1 MMASRGR
8 GILGT
13 TISNRFERR
22 AMHRAVLEACLP
34 SLVALALAFA
44 ALAALVR
51 VCSRGCSLRQVV
63 SRLQAL
69 HRCEE
74 GAVQS
79 LSFVLTLP
87 FFIVI
92 CMFIVQVSQLMIAV
106 MVVHYAAY
114 AAARSAIVWI
124 PAQVDVFAE
133 NKLGP
138 PITTDSPVF
147 LTADGMLV
155 RENFK
160 YRKIFEAAALAC
172 APISPSRDV
181 GATLDDLSSDSAF
194 VMKELYESLSP
205 ESAENTRIPGR
216 IEHKLAYSFQNTAVR
231 VEFHDK
237 NTYRGPTYN
246 PRVPVRDP
254 ESGQVL
260 RDSSGQVIRSWDP
273 HEVGWEDPVRIL
285 VTHEFALLPGP
296 GRVLAKY
303 LVRNNNEPDRVAERI
318 DSRSTGTR
326 ERLDTTPIVASATL
340 TNEGVKSVIPYE
352 QESY

>member
-1 MMASRGR
+1 
-8 GILGT
+8 
-13 TISNRFERR
+13 
-22 AMHRAVLEACLP
+22 MHRAVMEACLP
-34 SLVALALAFA
+34 SLIALALAFH
-44 ALAALVR
+44 ALVLLVR
-51 VCSRGCSLRQVV
+51 VASRGCSLRQVM
-63 SRLQAL
+63 SRLRTL
-69 HRCEE
+69 HRCQN

-92 CMFIVQVSQLMIAV
+92 CMFIVQVSQLMIGV

-124 PAQVDVFAE
+124 PARVDDLAE

-138 PITTDSPVF
+138 PITTDSPLL
-147 LTADGMLV
+147 LTGDGSLV

-181 GATLDDLSSDSAF
+181 GFSLDDLSSGSSF
-194 VMKELYESLSP
+194 VMKELYESLAP
-205 ESAENTRIPGR
+205 ASARNTRIPDR

-231 VEFHDK
+231 ISFHDK
-237 NTYRGPTYN
+237 NTQRGPTYN
-246 PRVPVRDP
+246 PRVVVRDP
-254 ESGQVL
+254 QSGQIVRDGSGQVV
-260 RDSSGQVIRSWDP
+260 RRWDP
-273 HEVGWEDPVRIL
+273 HEVGWEDPVTVR

-303 LVRNNNEPDRVAERI
+303 LVRNNDEPDRVAERI
-318 DSRSTGTR
+318 ETRSTSTR
-326 ERLDTTPIVASATL
+326 ERLYTTKIVAAATL
-340 TNEGVKSVIPYE
+340 TNEGFKTVIPYE